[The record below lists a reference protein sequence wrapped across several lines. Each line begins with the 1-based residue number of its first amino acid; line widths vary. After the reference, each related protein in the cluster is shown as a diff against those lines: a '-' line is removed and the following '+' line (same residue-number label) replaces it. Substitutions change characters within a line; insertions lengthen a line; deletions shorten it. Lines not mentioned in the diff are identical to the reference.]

1 MLDSSKDIR
10 YLLQL
15 PEFEDRLTT
24 YAQICGEYLRGT
36 TVMTYGTIDTSGLD
50 ASELEPL
57 EKDGFFLSKRKVRS
71 LFQDGETVELIKRI
85 ELRIGLFQPSAS

>member
-1 MLDSSKDIR
+1 MHKFAES
-10 YLLQL
+10 
-15 PEFEDRLTT
+15 
-24 YAQICGEYLRGT
+24 ICAAPP
-36 TVMTYGTIDTSGLD
+36 VMTYGTIDTSGLD